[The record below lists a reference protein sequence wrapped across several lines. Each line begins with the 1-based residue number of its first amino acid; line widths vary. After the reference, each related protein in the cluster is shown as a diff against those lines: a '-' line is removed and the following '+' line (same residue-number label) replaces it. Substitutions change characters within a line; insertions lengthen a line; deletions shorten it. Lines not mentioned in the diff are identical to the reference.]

1 MIEWRS
7 VLRLISKIVFSIALT
22 YIYYVIAE
30 KIKPGHGII
39 GVVIS
44 IGFWG
49 RLYSREIIEFVLL
62 FKYWGE
68 KSALQQWHGK
78 YYTFDGRQIRFY
90 LVDEV
95 VWVALRDLKKVL
107 DPKLAQWEIDTLGN
121 DYGKIDQSREMAV
134 TEAGLMRLL
143 ESRTDDR
150 RAKYPMIRFKRWLL
164 NEALP
169 NVKRMPRS
177 AVNHPIKGL

>member
-68 KSALQQWHGK
+68 KSALQQ
-78 YYTFDGRQIRFY
+78 
-90 LVDEV
+90 
-95 VWVALRDLKKVL
+95 
-107 DPKLAQWEIDTLGN
+107 
-121 DYGKIDQSREMAV
+121 
-134 TEAGLMRLL
+134 
-143 ESRTDDR
+143 
-150 RAKYPMIRFKRWLL
+150 
-164 NEALP
+164 
-169 NVKRMPRS
+169 
-177 AVNHPIKGL
+177 